1 MNISNDKL
9 YKVSQAHTVYKTAN
23 GDRVP
28 GVTTVLGV
36 LNKPALIKWAN
47 DLGLQGIDSTK
58 YRDAAASIGTLVHAM
73 VEANL
78 KGLELDV
85 TDFTPNEIQQAEVGF
100 KKFIDWKTNRNFEI
114 IASEQSLV
122 SEINKYGGTIDCV
135 AKVDGKVTLV
145 DFKTGKGVYNEMFA
159 QVSAYNELLK
169 EHGIHTEE
177 IMILRIG
184 RNDDEGFEVR
194 TLQTSDIS
202 SYFNIFKSCLDIY
215 EVKKKVGW
223 R

>member
-1 MNISNDKL
+1 MEDKL
-9 YKVSQAHTVYKTAN
+9 YKVSQAHTVYKTVD
-23 GDRVP
+23 GIRVP

-73 VEANL
+73 VEAHL

-100 KKFIDWKTNRNFEI
+100 KKFIDWKTSRNFEI

-122 SEINKYGGTIDCV
+122 SEINRYGGTIDCV
-135 AKVDGKVTLV
+135 AKVDGKITLV
-145 DFKTGKGVYNEMFA
+145 DFKTGKGVYDEMFA

-194 TLQTSDIS
+194 TLQTSDIA

>member
-169 EHGIHTEE
+169 ERGIHTEE